1 MFKIFNEYGGNPKN
15 IRRVISHEVDHAIHI
30 PAEDKHSKPL
40 KTIRF
45 EQDHFPTEKEC
56 WHWFTKDGEIYMKS
70 DICVKFNNV
79 HEYHK

>member
-1 MFKIFNEYGGNPKN
+1 MRISKMKKLEPFYGGQE
-15 IRRVISHEVDHAIHI
+15 RYA
-30 PAEDKHSKPL
+30 KPL

-56 WHWFTKDGEIYMKS
+56 WHWFTKDEDYMKS

>member
-1 MFKIFNEYGGNPKN
+1 MRHFMMDVWIWTE
-15 IRRVISHEVDHAIHI
+15 
-30 PAEDKHSKPL
+30 PL

-56 WHWFTKDGEIYMKS
+56 WHWFTKDE
-70 DICVKFNNV
+70 DVKFNNI

>member
-1 MFKIFNEYGGNPKN
+1 MIGIILPNLLKHNTIMRHFMMDVWIWT
-15 IRRVISHEVDHAIHI
+15 
-30 PAEDKHSKPL
+30 EDKHSKPL

-45 EQDHFPTEKEC
+45 EQDHFPTDKEC
-56 WHWFTKDGEIYMKS
+56 WHWFTKDEDVEIYMKS

>member
-1 MFKIFNEYGGNPKN
+1 MVLHYLNLLTQHNYETFYDG
-15 IRRVISHEVDHAIHI
+15 RLDLDR
-30 PAEDKHSKPL
+30 HSKPL

-56 WHWFTKDGEIYMKS
+56 WHWFTKDEDVEIYMKS

>member
-1 MFKIFNEYGGNPKN
+1 MRHFMMDVWIWT
-15 IRRVISHEVDHAIHI
+15 
-30 PAEDKHSKPL
+30 EDKHSKPL

-56 WHWFTKDGEIYMKS
+56 WHWFTKDKDVEIYMKS